1 MWKKIADKM
10 DNEGFHVN
18 WEERFFICPCC
29 DEIVDEDDWTED
41 DYDEGVCPICGHEL
55 LY

>member
-1 MWKKIADKM
+1 MFLTRKAPMLI
-10 DNEGFHVN
+10 GRSV
-18 WEERFFICPCC
+18 FFVCPCC
-29 DEIVDEDDWTED
+29 DEIVDEDDWTEG